1 MSASNTT
8 SSSPVNLAEALVHP
22 RGAVIVL
29 LAMLGILMLV
39 FCAMCMT
46 GCCYTA
52 VVRFKTRNPARLT
65 TVEATYSEVLTPDM
79 DAEAENLDA
88 VLIEMVSEEQTS
100 ATEAVLSTT
109 ATATGTTAVQA
120 VPVSISVLSSP
131 LSDGQSPQSRSN
143 SNNRGFSLQ
152 LERTARTLSNLSSL
166 VR

>member
-1 MSASNTT
+1 
-8 SSSPVNLAEALVHP
+8 
-22 RGAVIVL
+22 
-29 LAMLGILMLV
+29 MLGILMLV
-39 FCAMCMT
+39 FCAMCIT

-52 VVRFKTRNPARLT
+52 AVRFKTRNPARLT

-100 ATEAVLSTT
+100 AEEAVLSTT
-109 ATATGTTAVQA
+109 VTATGATAVGTAFRTAEHATLGTTAVQA
-120 VPVSISVLSSP
+120 VPVSISVLSTP

-143 SNNRGFSLQ
+143 SNRGFSLQ